1 MAKKVIVSESM
12 AKKLVMEGIITEG
25 NIDDILKNQEFNK
38 KVKDIAKD
46 AIKNDKELEKQVKK
60 IVAKSVD
67 TLFKVLWQ
75 RSAFYQSEIQ
85 K

>member
-75 RSAFYQSEIQ
+75 RSGFYQSEIQ